1 MGIFN
6 NIKQAA
12 RNTLAKL
19 SSVPDYAEPI
29 TYNDP
34 QWKRTT
40 TTTASRR
47 AERQRLDSSRYLHV
61 SCPPNHNRLNK
72 ALGISKGVTHLKP
85 LGKIAN

>member
-1 MGIFN
+1 MSIFN

-12 RNTLAKL
+12 RNTLAKFR
-19 SSVPDYAEPI
+19 SVTDYVEPV
-29 TYNDP
+29 TYNNP
-34 QWKRTT
+34 QYKR

-47 AERQRLDSSRYLHV
+47 AEQQRLDSSRYLHV

-72 ALGISKGVTHLKP
+72 NLGITKGVTYFKP